1 MGIGNLELGND
12 STPGIRIGLMQ
23 VKNIGDAEIDSI
35 LQARDE
41 GDFQIPNSQFQI
53 PFRSFSDF
61 CLRTH
66 CDRPTVENLIN
77 CGAFDSFA
85 IPRAKLLWLLG
96 ELISHKSRFPNSKF
110 QIPNDNGRHSERS
123 EESAFA
129 GQACLLD
136 DLNASDLEDQI
147 RLLPDV
153 PESSLHERVR
163 TDYEILGLSS
173 ICHPMNFYREKLA
186 RARVRTT
193 SEIKGLP
200 NNTIVRVAGV
210 VVVCMRPPTK
220 SGAIVVFI
228 TLEDEDGLADCVV
241 FPKVYDKFGRVIFNN
256 PALIIEGKLQRMGK
270 GISIIAQRIKPLT
283 PDYRT
288 DDSPQIKPFTE
299 RRRIAGQRSFV
310 RSGGV

>member
-1 MGIGNLELGND
+1 M
-12 STPGIRIGLMQ
+12 R
-23 VKNIGDAEIDSI
+23 
-35 LQARDE
+35 QAAPTS
-41 GDFQIPNSQFQI
+41 GFC
-53 PFRSFSDF
+53 SFSDF
-61 CLRTH
+61 CLRTR

-77 CGAFDSFA
+77 CGAFNSFG

-96 ELISHKSRFPNSKF
+96 ELISHKSAKHKSQITNLKSGVPSSQPLTPN
-110 QIPNDNGRHSERS
+110 P
-123 EESAFA
+123 
-129 GQACLLD
+129 CLLD
-136 DLNASDLEDQI
+136 GLTATDLEDQI

-153 PESSLHERVR
+153 PEPSLHERVR

-173 ICHPMNFYREKLA
+173 ICHPMSFYREKLA
-186 RARVRTT
+186 KARVRSTN
-193 SEIKGLP
+193 EIKTLP
-200 NNTIVRVAGV
+200 NNTIVKVAGV

-241 FPKVYDKFGRVIFNN
+241 FPKVYDKFGGIIFDN
-256 PALIIEGKLQRMGK
+256 PALIIEGRLQRMGK